1 MPTYITLMRWT
12 SQGAKSVK
20 ESPARLDAA
29 RKAFKAAGVTLKDF
43 YMVTGRYDMVI
54 ISEAP
59 DDVTLAKATLSVA
72 SHGNVQTETLRA
84 FSEKEYR
91 GILGSL

>member
-1 MPTYITLMRWT
+1 MPTYITLLRWT
-12 SQGAKSVK
+12 SKGLENIK

-29 RKAFKAAGVTLKDF
+29 RNVLKDAGVTMKDF

-54 ISEAP
+54 ISEAS
-59 DDVTLAKATLSVA
+59 DDAALAKAMLTVA
-72 SHGNVQTETLRA
+72 SKGSVQTETLRA

-91 GILGSL
+91 NIMGSL